1 MEQNKNLEGQILKL
15 CRKHLR
21 IKQKDLGTMLGYSK
35 ATADVRI
42 AQYEGGKRK
51 PNSKAILRICE
62 ILGISEYAIRP
73 PSFENELS
81 VIHIMMRIDTLY
93 GFEMKEENGEI
104 YLSFPKDCK
113 ALRHYMHQLY
123 RLKEL
128 LDKEQITYETYQY
141 IKAAFGRNH
150 ENATK

>member
-1 MEQNKNLEGQILKL
+1 MKKNLEGQILKL
-15 CRKHLR
+15 CRKHLG
-21 IKQKDLGTMLGYSK
+21 IKQKELGEMLGYSK

-42 AQYEGGKRK
+42 AQYEGGTRK
-51 PNSKAILRICE
+51 PNNETISKICE

-81 VIHIMMRIDTLY
+81 VVHIMMHIDTLR
-93 GFEMKEENGEI
+93 GLEMKEESGEI
-104 YLSFPKDCK
+104 FMSFPKDCK

-141 IKAAFGRNH
+141 IKAAFGRNY
-150 ENATK
+150 ENAAN